1 MVEPIESP
9 FGHHLIYVTNK
20 NDGYYPD
27 ITMIYKKVEMDL
39 LQDKRDQAV
48 KKFIDEVKTEY
59 KVYINPDLQL

>member
-1 MVEPIESP
+1 MATEGS
-9 FGHHLIYVTNK
+9 F
-20 NDGYYPD
+20 
-27 ITMIYKKVEMDL
+27 YKKVEMDL